1 MGRTAKR
8 GTESEPIRRQGG
20 RIPRARNIHQPTL
33 YDLISRYRPINS
45 VMWKMVEF

>member
-1 MGRTAKR
+1 MVRTAKR
-8 GTESEPIRRQGG
+8 GTEAKSIRRQSG
-20 RIPRARNIHQPTL
+20 RIPGARNIHQPTL